1 MGKYRD
7 VLGQILRLTVIMAVC
22 VAVMFGVYAAL
33 GRFGEKV
40 LIGGLVGGVLA
51 VGHFAVLSL
60 TIARAIARATG
71 EKETARVQLAVQTS
85 AGIRLLVIAVILI
98 LLFRAGICDPLAAL
112 IPLLIAQFAIKLID
126 LFRAGKGAD
135 QP

>member
-7 VLGQILRLTVIMAVC
+7 VLSQILRLTIIMAIC
-22 VAVMFGVYAAL
+22 VAAMFGVYALL

-51 VGHFAVLSL
+51 VGHFAVLSF
-60 TIARAIARATG
+60 TIARTVARA
-71 EKETARVQLAVQTS
+71 AREEGGARLQLAVQTS

-98 LLFRAGICDPLAAL
+98 LLFRAGICDPVAAL
-112 IPLLIAQFAIKLID
+112 IPLVIAQFAIKLID
-126 LFRAGKGAD
+126 LFRIGKGAD